1 MTEDEYDRRKGT
13 LRDWARHNKEKD
25 PDFSLKRHA
34 REHAELVEA
43 RRLYRESGVVK
54 EGFELESAGIVRC
67 SDTITTTTGFKS
79 QIAESDIFVSD
90 PANEYG
96 PESICHL
103 SLHSRCQVQPGSRRG
118 EIVFLGQI
126 EELGGGGYWV
136 GVILDEP
143 LGKTDGTVQSSGVKY
158 FDAPGSNRGGFFRG
172 KNVEVGDFPE
182 IDIMQEFD
190 ESDDE
195 L

>member
-1 MTEDEYDRRKGT
+1 M
-13 LRDWARHNKEKD
+13 
-25 PDFSLKRHA
+25 
-34 REHAELVEA
+34 
-43 RRLYRESGVVK
+43 
-54 EGFELESAGIVRC
+54 
-67 SDTITTTTGFKS
+67 
-79 QIAESDIFVSD
+79 
-90 PANEYG
+90 
-96 PESICHL
+96 
-103 SLHSRCQVQPGSRRG
+103 
-118 EIVFLGQI
+118 
-126 EELGGGGYWV
+126 